1 MRKRGRNEYT
11 RLPPLLFS
19 IKGLFKKKLFFIKVQ
34 QHSLNAICFPIL
46 LSDDPI
52 TYTCANGNN
61 TST

>member
-1 MRKRGRNEYT
+1 MRKRGRKEYT
-11 RLPPLLFS
+11 RFPPLLFS
-19 IKGLFKKKLFFIKVQ
+19 IKFQ